1 MMERKHQVH
10 PMVLDI
16 RLPMVNHGR
25 GASQILRQNLMRMH
39 RIWCLTLD
47 RRRTDEVDGWSKC
60 SSALAEFPRGN
71 FEGNQGNPMNLAST
85 AMVFL
90 RSQRHSSL
98 LLPRCFQ
105 AWSSSRQAHPMVGM
119 VMAYTQKHRKC
130 VLKINPTWENGLCST
145 VRLTRFLVTNAPVP
159 SQRRD
164 ISTLQSSEPLLSSC
178 CCPTPSVISQKKS
191 QIWRASNHLGYSFG
205 HFDPCWSFRVL
216 RFRIEAERKP
226 QGQDHT
232 GSYFKN

>member
-1 MMERKHQVH
+1 MQQCLSRV
-10 PMVLDI
+10 
-16 RLPMVNHGR
+16 
-25 GASQILRQNLMRMH
+25 SQ
-39 RIWCLTLD
+39 
-47 RRRTDEVDGWSKC
+47 
-60 SSALAEFPRGN
+60 GN

-159 SQRRD
+159 LQRRD

-216 RFRIEAERKP
+216 RFRIEAERKHKARII
-226 QGQDHT
+226 QDHISRT
-232 GSYFKN
+232 S